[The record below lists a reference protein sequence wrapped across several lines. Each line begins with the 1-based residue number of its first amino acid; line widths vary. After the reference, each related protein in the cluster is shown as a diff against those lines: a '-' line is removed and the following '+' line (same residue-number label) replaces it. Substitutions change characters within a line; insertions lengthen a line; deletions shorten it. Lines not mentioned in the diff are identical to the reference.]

1 MILLAKE
8 LEKFGISAAEI
19 EQKEK
24 GLYVPFISV
33 GPECVICFNQLK
45 DPETLVEILKGRLC
59 SGFIRY

>member
-1 MILLAKE
+1 MVLLAKE

-24 GLYVPFISV
+24 GLYVPVISV

-45 DPETLVEILKGRLC
+45 DPETLVEFFKSRLC
-59 SGFIRY
+59 SEFM